1 VERIDINSGKEDI
14 ESNNERHDVQP
25 EFITSTNGK
34 LTSVSP
40 SIGDVDGPAPSV

>member
-1 VERIDINSGKEDI
+1 MERIDINSGKEDI

-25 EFITSTNGK
+25 EFITSANGK

>member
-1 VERIDINSGKEDI
+1 VGHIDINSGKEDI
-14 ESNNERHDVQP
+14 ESNKERYDAQP
-25 EFITSTNGK
+25 ELIPSTNGK